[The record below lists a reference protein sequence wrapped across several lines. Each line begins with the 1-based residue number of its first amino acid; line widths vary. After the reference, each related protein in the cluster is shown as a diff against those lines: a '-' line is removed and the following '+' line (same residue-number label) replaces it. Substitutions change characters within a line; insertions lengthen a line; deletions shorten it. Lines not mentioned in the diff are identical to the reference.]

1 MPGDPYEAARF
12 AFQTRLRALREAKGW
27 SLGDAE
33 RVSGVTGSQWR
44 KYEIGDVEPKL
55 TQLLR
60 IQRAFGFASLELL
73 FGALP
78 TEELLADGAD
88 T

>member
-1 MPGDPYEAARF
+1 
-12 AFQTRLRALREAKGW
+12 
-27 SLGDAE
+27 LGDAQ
-33 RVSGVTGSQWR
+33 RASGVTGSQWR
-44 KYEIGDVEPKL
+44 KYEIGAVEPKL

-78 TEELLADGAD
+78 TAELLSNDGD
-88 T
+88 L